1 LLALFYFFG
10 IRIGIGK
17 WIRSPLFAICEGEVM
32 STYKLTFTVTF
43 EEQDDPEARKQA
55 KGIIEALGEVVSDA
69 DVKLQQVYQDQAPR
83 GVRMG

>member
-1 LLALFYFFG
+1 MGPFYFFG

-17 WIRSPLFAICEGEVM
+17 WTRSPQFAIREEKVM
-32 STYKLTFTVTF
+32 STYKLTFTVTI
-43 EEQDDPEARKQA
+43 EEQDDPAARKHA

-69 DVKLQQVYQDQAPR
+69 DVKLQQVHQDKPPR